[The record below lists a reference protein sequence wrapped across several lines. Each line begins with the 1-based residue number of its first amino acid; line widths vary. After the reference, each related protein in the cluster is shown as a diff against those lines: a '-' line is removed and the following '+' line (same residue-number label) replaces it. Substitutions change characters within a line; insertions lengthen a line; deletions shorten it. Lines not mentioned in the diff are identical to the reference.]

1 VPQLRRLVADLPPP
15 GLCVIHGGP
24 DGTGT
29 GFTLSTS
36 VFPCH

>member
-1 VPQLRRLVADLPPP
+1 VGGLVGEPPPPPP

-24 DGTGT
+24 SGTGT